1 MQNNTLMNEIETLI
15 NKNQEEHSYKF
26 PNVNARY
33 MIDFDRAY
41 TSNFHHPVLVLVR
54 HDIKDISNSR
64 TYYLYEKDYKIYE
77 VYNIMINGI
86 VKKYTKPHNSL
97 LQIPTVN

>member
-1 MQNNTLMNEIETLI
+1 MQNNTLMNEIDSMI
-15 NKNQEEHSYKF
+15 NKNQEDHNYKF

-33 MIDFDRAY
+33 MIDFDRSY

-54 HDIKDISNSR
+54 HDIKDVSNSR

-77 VYNIMINGI
+77 VYNIMINGTAN
-86 VKKYTKPHNSL
+86 KYIKPYNRL